1 MRNNE
6 ESDRP
11 LEEFL
16 VPKVEV
22 EQYAG
27 IFLWQ
32 RLVGRKIER
41 EKKNIRSMWD
51 LSLPNF
57 EQDGFP
63 RIQIEV
69 F

>member
-1 MRNNE
+1 MRDNK
-6 ESDRP
+6 ESAQP

-32 RLVGRKIER
+32 RLIGRKIER
-41 EKKNIRSMWD
+41 EMKNIRSTWD
-51 LSLPNF
+51 LSLPNI

-63 RIQIEV
+63 RIQMEV